1 MSETRSRIEAVSRP
15 EELSPSEWAVLALLA
30 ESPSHGWAIAGQL
43 ARGGEV
49 GMIWSLGRPI
59 VYHSLARLESEGLIR
74 TAGLERGARGPHRV
88 IYAITPA
95 GRKAVRAWLAAPI
108 EHVRDVRSLFLLKV
122 VLSQRAGIDTR
133 PLLEAQRR
141 TMQPFIAW
149 LEAQLDDVDPDT
161 PAEQTVLSFRLESAR
176 MVVHFIDAML
186 ARRGKPAARPRAAKP
201 GSRVRAS

>member
-1 MSETRSRIEAVSRP
+1 VSQSD
-15 EELSPSEWAVLALLA
+15 ELSASEWAVLALLA
-30 ESPSHGWAIAGQL
+30 ESPSHGWAIAAQL

-59 VYHSLARLESEGLIR
+59 VYHSLARLEGEGLIR

-108 EHVRDVRSLFLLKV
+108 ERVRDVRSLFLLKV
-122 VLSQRAGIDTR
+122 VLSQRAGIDTK

-149 LEAQLDDVDPDT
+149 LEAQLDDADPDM
-161 PAEQTVLSFRLESAR
+161 PDEHTVLSFRLESAR
-176 MVVHFIDAML
+176 MVVHFIDATL
-186 ARRGKPAARPRAAKP
+186 AGRGKPAPRRRTAKAASP
-201 GSRVRAS
+201 TRTST

>member
-1 MSETRSRIEAVSRP
+1 MSHP
-15 EELSPSEWAVLALLA
+15 EGLSASEWAVLALLA
-30 ESPSHGWAIAGQL
+30 EAPSHGWAIAGQL

-122 VLSQRAGIDTR
+122 VLSQRAGIDTK

-149 LEAQLDDVDPDT
+149 LEAQLDDADPEL
-161 PAEQTVLSFRLESAR
+161 PAESTVLTFRLESAR
-176 MVVHFIDAML
+176 MVVDFIDGML
-186 ARRGKPAARPRAAKP
+186 ENRAKPAAKAVAKAP
-201 GSRVRAS
+201 PKTRR